1 MEEEVRRVVRG
12 RDKKGGMK
20 VQGMEVELGLER
32 HKLQANERKARNENK
47 GRMRDGPGP
56 ACSSVIKVLL
66 TRAQWRLRLQ

>member
-1 MEEEVRRVVRG
+1 MARG
-12 RDKKGGMK
+12 RDKNGGMK
-20 VQGMEVELGLER
+20 VECMEVELGLER
-32 HKLQANERKARNENK
+32 HKLQTNERKARNENK

>member
-1 MEEEVRRVVRG
+1 MARG

-20 VQGMEVELGLER
+20 VECMEVKLGLER
-32 HKLQANERKARNENK
+32 HKLQTNERKARNENK